1 MGVETKVTQLGNDR
15 DRIQT
20 HIKTRL
26 LCICFVLNIGF
37 WVGGGGLSL
46 QDYFLSHC
54 LSSLFCLFFSFYP

>member
-26 LCICFVLNIGF
+26 LCVCFVLNIGF
-37 WVGGGGLSL
+37 WVGGGGLV
-46 QDYFLSHC
+46 FKII
-54 LSSLFCLFFSFYP
+54 FFPIV